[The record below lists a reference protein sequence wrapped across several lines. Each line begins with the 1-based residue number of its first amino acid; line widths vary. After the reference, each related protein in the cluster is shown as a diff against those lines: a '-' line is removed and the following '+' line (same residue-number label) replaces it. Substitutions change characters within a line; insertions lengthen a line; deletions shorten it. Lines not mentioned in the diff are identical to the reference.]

1 MKKSGLYPQIPSDV
15 WNQKWVVNCQ
25 AIGAG
30 EQSIKYL
37 APYVFKV
44 AISNSRI
51 VKIENQ
57 RVFFK
62 YRKDKSNRWR
72 TMAIDV
78 MEFLRRFLQH
88 VLPTGFMK
96 VRYYGFLHPGSSVPL
111 EKIVALIE
119 LAFGFETV
127 TPKTVLEPPEP
138 MICTICGKSLVFRAS
153 LLPLKIAFADSG

>member
-1 MKKSGLYPQIPSDV
+1 MKKSKLYPQIPSDV

-37 APYVFKV
+37 TPYVFKV
-44 AISNSRI
+44 TISNSRI
-51 VKIENQ
+51 IKVEDR

-62 YRKDKSNRWR
+62 YRKNKSNRWR
-72 TMAIDV
+72 TMSMDV

-111 EKIVALIE
+111 EKIAALIE
-119 LAFGFETV
+119 LEFGFEIV

-138 MICTICGKSLVFRAS
+138 MICNSCGGSLVFQAS
-153 LLPLKIAFADSG
+153 LLQFKRVFVDSG